1 MRTLS
6 GALFA
11 VILIG
16 LSPAT
21 AADGCGPGCHATIT
35 GACVVDGWGR
45 GATVSNECPV
55 TTRPR
60 PFCPP
65 GFIWSR
71 SFQACKQ
78 TVRDWIG
85 PGF

>member
-1 MRTLS
+1 MRAQF
-6 GALFA
+6 GVLFA
-11 VILIG
+11 VIIVG

-21 AADGCGPGCHATIT
+21 AADGCGPGCRATIS
-35 GACVVDGWGR
+35 GSCVVDGLGFLPPDV
-45 GATVSNECPV
+45 TNECPV

-60 PFCPP
+60 PSCPP
-65 GFIWSR
+65 GFVWSR

-85 PGF
+85 H